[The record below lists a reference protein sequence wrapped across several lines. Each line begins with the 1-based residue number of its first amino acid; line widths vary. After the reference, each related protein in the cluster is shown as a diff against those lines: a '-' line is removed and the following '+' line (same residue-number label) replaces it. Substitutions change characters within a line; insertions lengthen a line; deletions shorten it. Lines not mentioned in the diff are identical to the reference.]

1 MAIIPETAA
10 GICEPQNRQGVWQRF
25 QNLSEPHFA
34 ISEDQGGTKALLH
47 WAIMLRA

>member
-10 GICEPQNRQGVWQRF
+10 GIGEPQNRQGMWQRF

-34 ISEDQGGTKALLH
+34 ISEDQDGTKALLH
-47 WAIMLRA
+47 WAIMLCA